1 MKFSR
6 FLKDQIYAILIF
18 AVALAIVA
26 ALCVAAKI
34 SPTIIVAIVILIILA
49 FIMTL
54 LVAFFRKHAFY
65 NNLLA
70 HIDSLDQAYLVLETL
85 SRPEFYDGEILV
97 DALYQINKSMT
108 ENVNQIRNQSRDFQ
122 EYIELWVHEIKA
134 PLAALT
140 LLANRLKTTE
150 RQNFQLELSR
160 LENYLEQVLYFARSE
175 SAAQDYLIKKT
186 NLGKVVKNIGLKNM
200 NSLLAAN
207 IDFVV
212 ENVDFNVY
220 TDAKWL
226 EFILGQIL
234 GNSIKYQR
242 NIKHPYIK
250 ISAHQTDK
258 DTVVLEV
265 TDNGIGISA
274 ADLPQ
279 VFNKSF
285 TGANGRKI
293 GSSTGMGLYLAKRM
307 CDNLGHQISLT
318 STINHGTTVKISF
331 HNNDIFETMH

>member
-18 AVALAIVA
+18 LVTLFIIA
-26 ALCVAAKI
+26 ALCFAAKI
-34 SPTIIVAIVILIILA
+34 SPAITLTITALIILA
-49 FIMTL
+49 LVLAL
-54 LVAFFRKHAFY
+54 LITFFRKRTFY
-65 NNLLA
+65 NDLLT

-85 SRPEFYDGEILV
+85 SHPEFYDGQILV

-108 ENVNQIRNQSRDFQ
+108 ENVNQIRSQSQDFQ

-134 PLAALT
+134 PLAALS
-140 LLANRLKTTE
+140 LLANRLKTAE

-160 LENYLEQVLYFARSE
+160 LENYLEQVLSFARSE

-186 NLGKVVKNIGLKNM
+186 NLSEIVKNVGLKNM

-234 GNSIKYQR
+234 GNSIKYHR
-242 NIKHPYIK
+242 DIKHPYIK
-250 ISAHQTDK
+250 ISAHQTNK
-258 DTVVLEV
+258 NTVILEV
-265 TDNGIGISA
+265 ADNGIGISA

-307 CDNLGHQISLT
+307 CDNLGHQISVV
-318 STINHGTTVKISF
+318 STINHGTTVKITF
-331 HNNDIFETMH
+331 HQNDVFEVI